1 MKVSVL
7 NLVQLREGQTY
18 KEAIDDMVD
27 LAQQVEE

>member
-18 KEAIDDMVD
+18 KEAIDDISASRRTG
-27 LAQQVEE
+27 L